1 MNLFCLYSFLLVI
14 SFLPSSI
21 YSSPN
26 STALIVGRPFKL
38 NVASIFVRQKDL
50 TVYYEIVKPAI
61 DLAIEECNKRYKD
74 FIEVKVVI
82 RNDSEL
88 CSSTYAPSLAGEEYY
103 LKNAM
108 VGVYTN
114 NYLYIIIYELVCL
127 MI

>member
-1 MNLFCLYSFLLVI
+1 MNLFYLYSFLLVI

-21 YSSPN
+21 YSAPN

-74 FIEVKVVI
+74 FIEIKVVI

-108 VGVYTN
+108 VSVYTMK
-114 NYLYIIIYELVCL
+114 Y
-127 MI
+127 